1 MELLVRFACGHAQAA
16 GDTGVPVCTVC
27 GEHRISRVMQAN
39 GQPVPAP
46 KFRGTVLGP
55 NAVKE

>member
-1 MELLVRFACGHAQAA
+1 MDIQVRFACGHAQMATDGPA
-16 GDTGVPVCTVC
+16 PACRVC
-27 GEHRISRVMQAN
+27 GERRISRVMQAN
-39 GQPVPAP
+39 GHPLPAP